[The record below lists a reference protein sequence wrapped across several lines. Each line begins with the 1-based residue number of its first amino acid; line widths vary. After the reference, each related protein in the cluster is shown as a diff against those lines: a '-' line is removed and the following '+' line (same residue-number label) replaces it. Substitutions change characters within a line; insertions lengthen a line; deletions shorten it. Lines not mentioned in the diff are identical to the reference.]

1 MVLGVLPFVDAARLT
16 AGQTYT
22 VQRDRDRLAMFG
34 AEAGAIALWA
44 LLRFGLGLDRALLP
58 PGLALAGAL
67 AGLAL
72 TAGGMGLAAWGKLRL
87 GRWFTG
93 TFGVK
98 VGHELVTDGP
108 YAVTRHPI
116 YTGVLLA
123 IAGGALVWDSLL
135 TLALDVV
142 ILVPLWRHTVI
153 EERLF
158 VDHFGDAYRR
168 YQRRVPRLVPFV
180 VRPQEN
186 A

>member
-1 MVLGVLPFVDAARLT
+1 
-16 AGQTYT
+16 
-22 VQRDRDRLAMFG
+22 
-34 AEAGAIALWA
+34 
-44 LLRFGLGLDRALLP
+44 
-58 PGLALAGAL
+58 
-67 AGLAL
+67 
-72 TAGGMGLAAWGKLRL
+72 MGLAAWGKLRL